1 MTATAAQ
8 FGLSAIG
15 QIFIRARDLDR
26 AVRFYRGTLGMP
38 FLFQAPPQMAFF
50 QCGGTTVMLGVP
62 EAPELDHPAS
72 LVIEFGSFGD
82 AEHDRRAAA
91 LEERHLGRRLEEKR
105 HAERAAVETNGA
117 IQVPRPDE
125 DLADRGETELRGCGS
140 HCSPPGAGSCCVKQ

>member
-50 QCGGTTVMLGVP
+50 QCGGDRKSTRLNSSHSQISYAVFCLKKNNELLKVKELVDLHPLFGEYDLIAKIAAEDFTVPGRVVVDRIRSLPGVVATTTLTG
-62 EAPELDHPAS
+62 
-72 LVIEFGSFGD
+72 
-82 AEHDRRAAA
+82 
-91 LEERHLGRRLEEKR
+91 
-105 HAERAAVETNGA
+105 
-117 IQVPRPDE
+117 IQ
-125 DLADRGETELRGCGS
+125 C
-140 HCSPPGAGSCCVKQ
+140 

>member
-72 LVIEFGSFGD
+72 LVYYLVPDILSAHATLRERGVEFI
-82 AEHDRRAAA
+82 AEPHLVHRRSEEHTSELQSQSNLVCRLL
-91 LEERHLGRRLEEKR
+91 LETTKIR
-105 HAERAAVETNGA
+105 
-117 IQVPRPDE
+117 
-125 DLADRGETELRGCGS
+125 
-140 HCSPPGAGSCCVKQ
+140 